1 MRKFT
6 LIEALR
12 AIRPILGQES
22 NDKGVENLV
31 DTFSKLNEEDDRLLL
46 FTALADAANN
56 QTSWLV
62 GMLTAGIGP
71 PDLLERAAAEARDAR
86 ERVLAG
92 EGA

>member
-62 GMLTAGIGP
+62 GMLT
-71 PDLLERAAAEARDAR
+71 EKTR
-86 ERVLAG
+86 
-92 EGA
+92 